1 MLSHRQA
8 VAHDGRGR
16 KTWFTV
22 PSPAKERPV
31 MMRNCSR
38 CGKEF
43 TPPELSREDSKGLE
57 AERKALGL
65 EGVLFRYYTCS
76 VCGQADIFVD
86 IRPLEGE
93 SEDDFVRR
101 REELEAAIRPLEK
114 DGVDVVLCE
123 RK

>member
-1 MLSHRQA
+1 
-8 VAHDGRGR
+8 
-16 KTWFTV
+16 
-22 PSPAKERPV
+22 

-43 TPPELSREDSKGLE
+43 TPQELSRADSKGLE

-93 SEDDFVRR
+93 SEEDFIRR
-101 REELEAAIRPLEK
+101 RQELEAAIQPLEK